1 MKNESIATSYCI
13 NIPED
18 ATNGDVIKAVFP
30 NVKIIVSETGEIAHI
45 DGNTLIKDNFMFVQV
60 STKWLNS
67 SYKAE
72 SED

>member
-30 NVKIIVSETGEIAHI
+30 NLSEYEYSLMRFDKKWWTALYKEI
-45 DGNTLIKDNFMFVQV
+45 K
-60 STKWLNS
+60 
-67 SYKAE
+67 E
-72 SED
+72 